1 VTPAKPVWGR
11 DTRFP
16 NAPPASRHSRLT
28 HDVAILQ
35 IAEEAHLVTERVE
48 RRLAAILAADV
59 AGYSR
64 LMAANEEETLAA
76 FKGLCSGIVDPE
88 IAEHH
93 GRIVKTTGDGLLA
106 EFASAVEAVRCA
118 MAIQR
123 RMAEHNDEV
132 PAGRRIEFRIGINV
146 GDIIFKEN
154 DIHGDG
160 VNVAA
165 RLEGLALPGGIC
177 ISRTVSDQV
186 ATKLSVRLDD
196 LGEQSVKNIPY
207 PVHAYRV
214 QVPRQ
219 PLAGRPMPAPPGMP
233 SIAVLP
239 FDNMSSEPE
248 QAHFADGISE
258 DIITSLSKISS
269 LFVIARNSCFA
280 YRGKSPDVRAVAR
293 ELGVR
298 HVLEGSVRR
307 AGNRIRVTAQLID
320 GETGAHEWA
329 ERYDRSLADIFDL
342 QDEITSEIVNAL
354 EVQLTEGEQARI
366 RKRQT
371 VNVAAWECCARGHA
385 HFRALNRDDNARARA
400 LLEQAVKLDPNF
412 ATAWT
417 LLARTYAAAAKVG
430 WSDVNESLAKASR
443 IIEKCLALDD
453 TQSDTYT
460 ALAAIRVLEGR
471 NTEAV
476 AAAERAVALGP
487 SVADAHGFLGL
498 VLNYV
503 GRPQEAIAQI
513 EHAMRLSPVYPDWCL
528 GMLGVSYRLLKR
540 YDDAIAADKERLRR
554 NPLNAFSDIRLAVV
568 YAELGRMDEAR
579 AHVAAALRKNPQYS
593 LRQAR
598 LLDPF
603 EDPAEMERYLSAL
616 RRAGLPE

>member
-1 VTPAKPVWGR
+1 LRAPAAGGNSVFCERAK
-11 DTRFP
+11 
-16 NAPPASRHSRLT
+16 
-28 HDVAILQ
+28 
-35 IAEEAHLVTERVE
+35 EAHLETVRVD

-64 LMAANEEETLAA
+64 LMAANEEGTLAA
-76 FKGLCSGIVDPE
+76 LKDVRGRIVDPKIRE
-88 IAEHH
+88 YQ
-93 GRIVKTTGDGLLA
+93 GRIVKATGDGLLV
-106 EFASAVEAVRCA
+106 EFGSAVAAVRCA
-118 MAIQR
+118 IEIQR
-123 RMAEHNDEV
+123 AIADLNADI
-132 PAGRRIEFRIGINV
+132 PPDRRIEFRVGINV
-146 GDIIFKEN
+146 GDVILDEG
-154 DIHGDG
+154 DIYGDG

-165 RLEGLALPGGIC
+165 RLEGLAPPGGIC
-177 ISRTVSDQV
+177 ISRTVLDQV
-186 ATKLSVRLDD
+186 ATKLPIRLDD

-214 QVPRQ
+214 EVQAP
-219 PLAGRPMPAPPGMP
+219 PLSAPPMPAPPGMP

-248 QAHFADGISE
+248 QAHFADGITE

-293 ELGVR
+293 ALGVR

-307 AGNRIRVTAQLID
+307 AANRIRVTAQLVD
-320 GETGAHEWA
+320 GQTGAHEWA
-329 ERYDRSLADIFDL
+329 ERYDRNLADIFDL
-342 QDEITSEIVNAL
+342 QDEITSEIVTAL
-354 EVQLTEGEQARI
+354 EVRLTEGEQVRI

-371 VNVAAWECCARGHA
+371 TNVAAWECCARGHT

-417 LLARTYAAAAKVG
+417 LLARTYLAEAKVG
-430 WSDVNESLAKASR
+430 WSDASEALARAEK
-443 IIEKCLALDD
+443 IVEKCIALDD
-453 TQSDTYT
+453 TQSDSYH
-460 ALAAIRVLEGR
+460 ALAGIRILEGR
-471 NTEAV
+471 HAEAV

-487 SVADAHGFLGL
+487 NVADAHGFLGL

-503 GRPQEAIAQI
+503 GRPLEAIARVEQ
-513 EHAMRLSPVYPDWCL
+513 AMRLSPVYPDWCL
-528 GMLGVSYRLLKR
+528 GMLGISYRLLKR
-540 YDDAIAADKERLRR
+540 YDEAIAADKERLRR

-603 EDPAEMERYLSAL
+603 ADPAEMDRYLAAL
-616 RRAGLPE
+616 RSAGLPE

>member
-1 VTPAKPVWGR
+1 
-11 DTRFP
+11 
-16 NAPPASRHSRLT
+16 
-28 HDVAILQ
+28 
-35 IAEEAHLVTERVE
+35 
-48 RRLAAILAADV
+48 
-59 AGYSR
+59 
-64 LMAANEEETLAA
+64 MAANEEGTLAA
-76 FKGLCSGIVDPE
+76 FKDLRSGIVDPE
-88 IAEHH
+88 IAEHL
-93 GRIVKTTGDGLLA
+93 GRIVKTTGDGLLV

-123 RMAEHNDEV
+123 RVAEHNDDV

-146 GDIIFKEN
+146 GDIIFDAG

-165 RLEGLALPGGIC
+165 RLEGLAAPGGIC

-196 LGEQSVKNIPY
+196 LGEQSVKNIPN

-219 PLAGRPMPAPPGMP
+219 PVIAAAMPALPGMP

-248 QAHFADGISE
+248 QAHFADGITE

-280 YRGKSPDVRAVAR
+280 YRGKSPDVRTVAR

-307 AGNRIRVTAQLID
+307 AGNRIRVTAQLVD
-320 GETGAHEWA
+320 GGSGAHEWA
-329 ERYDRSLADIFDL
+329 ERYDRNLADIFDL
-342 QDEITSEIVNAL
+342 QDEITSEIVTAL
-354 EVQLTEGEQARI
+354 EVKLTEGEQARI

-371 VNVAAWECCARGHA
+371 TNVAAWECYARGHTF
-385 HFRALNRDDNARARA
+385 FRALNRDDNMRARA
-400 LLEQAVKLDPNF
+400 LLEQAVRLDPNF

-417 LLARTYAAAAKVG
+417 LLARTYLAAAKVG
-430 WSDVNESLAKASR
+430 WSDASDALAKAEK
-443 IIEKCLALDD
+443 IVEKCIALDD
-453 TQSDTYT
+453 TQSDSYH
-460 ALAAIRVLEGR
+460 ALSGVRILEGR
-471 NTEAV
+471 HSEAL

-487 SVADAHGFLGL
+487 NVADAHGVLGL

-503 GRPQEAIAQI
+503 GRPLEAIARI
-513 EHAMRLSPVYPDWCL
+513 EQAMRLSPVHPDWCL
-528 GMLGVSYRLLKR
+528 GMLGISYRLLGR

-568 YAELGRMDEAR
+568 YSELGRMDEAR